1 MFVHFQRKQE
11 DIDLFKKLQHD
22 KRELVSEF
30 NDKRS
35 SYDVD
40 LEKYNLSLRKLDKL
54 RVGSDEH
61 KACVSELEGLVAKL
75 KSVVEKKEDT
85 TKSTEP
91 IEPIVDEKVKPKP
104 KKFRQPAK
112 KRPVIIIEDE

>member
-1 MFVHFQRKQE
+1 MSFVYFQRKQE

-61 KACVSELEGLVAKL
+61 KACVAELEALVAKL
-75 KSVVEKKEDT
+75 KSVVEKKEDS

-91 IEPIVDEKVKPKP
+91 IVEKVVKAKAKRQSI
-104 KKFRQPAK
+104 KKQP
-112 KRPVIIIEDE
+112 VSVLTD

>member
-40 LEKYNLSLRKLDKL
+40 LEKYNLSLRFSASSIL
-54 RVGSDEH
+54 
-61 KACVSELEGLVAKL
+61 
-75 KSVVEKKEDT
+75 
-85 TKSTEP
+85 
-91 IEPIVDEKVKPKP
+91 
-104 KKFRQPAK
+104 
-112 KRPVIIIEDE
+112 

>member
-1 MFVHFQRKQE
+1 MSFVYFQRKQE

-61 KACVSELEGLVAKL
+61 KACVSELENLVNKL
-75 KSVVEKKEDT
+75 KSVEKKEDS

-91 IEPIVDEKVKPKP
+91 IVEKVVKAKA
-104 KKFRQPAK
+104 KRQPIK
-112 KRPVIIIEDE
+112 KQPVSVLTD

>member
-1 MFVHFQRKQE
+1 MSFVYFQRKQE

-40 LEKYNLSLRKLDKL
+40 LEKYNLLLRKLDKL

-61 KACVSELEGLVAKL
+61 KACVSELEGLVNKL
-75 KSVVEKKEDT
+75 KSVEKKEDS
-85 TKSTEP
+85 TKSN
-91 IEPIVDEKVKPKP
+91 EPIVEKVVKAKA
-104 KKFRQPAK
+104 KRQPIK
-112 KRPVIIIEDE
+112 KQPVSVLTD